1 MQSIAKPPNSHESGY
16 KTHRTMTPATFR
28 LVLLVSCCHALVHV
42 YEHSF
47 ASVEQL
53 VGTEFGVGKEV
64 TGPIGSS
71 LRLPFGLFAL
81 AAGWLADHWGA
92 RRLLLAYLAG
102 CSAAAMLAWFSPG
115 LAVVFAAMFTLGT
128 FASIY
133 HPAGVGLIS
142 HHTVPENR
150 PMALGYHGILGSAGI
165 AAGPFLAAI
174 ALNLGV
180 DWRGYY
186 LLLSLPGLL
195 LAGLL
200 FFVLPRDDRRSAAGA
215 GPMAPAAPGDDNEH
229 WTSFWTLSAMTSLAG
244 IVYAAILT
252 FLPRY
257 LNETG
262 VSLAGVGPESM
273 RNYQAGF
280 VLLLGIIGQYA
291 AGRIGRPTTLEPL
304 IALVFGLAVPCVVWM
319 GFAQGPSRLAAAG
332 LFAVFFFA
340 HQPLYNSA
348 VAKYVPRR
356 TRSRA
361 YGLSFTL
368 GFGVGSIGPTV
379 AGMIHQDQ
387 VLYPT
392 LAGVLA
398 AAALLAA
405 VLWRWHRPVPAELR
419 PEEPLGDEEAL
430 I

>member
-1 MQSIAKPPNSHESGY
+1 MMS
-16 KTHRTMTPATFR
+16 RATLR

-53 VGTEFGVGKEV
+53 VAETFQVDKEV
-64 TGPIGSS
+64 TGLMGSC
-71 LRLPFGLFAL
+71 LRLPFGLCAL

-92 RRLLLAYLAG
+92 RRLLLAYLIG
-102 CSAAAMLAWFSPG
+102 CSGAAVLAWFSPG
-115 LAVVFAAMFTLGT
+115 LAVLFVAMFTLGT

-142 HHTVPENR
+142 HHTTPENR
-150 PMALGYHGILGSAGI
+150 PLALGYHGIFGSAGI

-186 LLLSLPGLL
+186 LLLAVPGLL
-195 LAGLL
+195 LGGLL
-200 FFVLPRDDRRSAAGA
+200 FFMLSRDDDTSSAN
-215 GPMAPAAPGDDNEH
+215 PTVAPAPAGDDNEH
-229 WTSFWTLSAMTSLAG
+229 WASFWTLSAMTSLAG
-244 IVYAAILT
+244 IVYAAVLT

-262 VSLAGVGPESM
+262 LQVAGVSDASM
-273 RNYQAGF
+273 RNYQTGL
-280 VLLLGIIGQYA
+280 VLLLGVIGQYT

-304 IALVFGLAVPCVVWM
+304 IALAFALAAPCVVWM
-319 GFAQGPSRLAAAG
+319 GFAQGPSRLVAAG
-332 LFAVFFFA
+332 LFAVLFFM

-356 TRSRA
+356 RRSMA

-368 GFGVGSIGPTV
+368 GFGIGSVGPAL
-379 AGMIHQDQ
+379 AGAIHQDR
-387 VLYPT
+387 VLYPV
-392 LAGVLA
+392 LGAVLA

-405 VLWRWHRPVPAELR
+405 VLWRWHRPVPADLH

-430 I
+430 V